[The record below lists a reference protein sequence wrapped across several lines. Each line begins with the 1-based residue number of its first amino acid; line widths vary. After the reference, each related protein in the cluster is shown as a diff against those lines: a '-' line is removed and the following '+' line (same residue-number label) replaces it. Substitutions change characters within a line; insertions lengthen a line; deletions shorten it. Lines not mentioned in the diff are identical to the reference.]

1 MEVKVNLMIT
11 SSHESYESDFLGKKY
26 MGSFLL
32 NKAHFFNLLKT
43 VSDEQDLTLLI
54 LNTLKGRGGWL
65 VGNVTQTPQ
74 IF

>member
-11 SSHESYESDFLGKKY
+11 CSHESYESDFWGKKC
-26 MGSFLL
+26 MGSFLF

-54 LNTLKGRGGWL
+54 LNTFEGRGGLL
-65 VGNVTQTPQ
+65 VGNDTQTPQ